1 MRKNKKEINTKSKVY
16 ALNDAK
22 GVTLMTL
29 VVTIIVLLILGSIV
43 TYSGIEAMN
52 NTKRTKFVT
61 ELKIMQS
68 YVNKWYEEWKND
80 NPSNPPGVNLGHT
93 DEDSFRR
100 SIRIHFW
107 NDEKE
112 ITSVE
117 GKSDYRTRL
126 VDLNISNFSD
136 YYFISREKIKSFGI
150 EEVSQDLLV
159 SVIDRKVI
167 SYEGLKDNGK
177 MYYTIDSLE
186 GVKGFDTIYNVD
198 YTDKNSSNDVG
209 FSVDY
214 SYLGDGKTKVTISN
228 ITYGGDN
235 QKWKVKYRVDNGNWQ
250 TSGNLS
256 FIIDEYGQYQIGLY
270 NPSISEN
277 IIGNLATITINM
289 KVPQVGDTVNY
300 APSGTYSWD
309 KAFAESTKTSVS
321 SGTVTLSS
329 ASGETYNITQWKV
342 LNYDIPTDTAE
353 LVPTAPVG
361 SLKLQG
367 AQGYNNSVKMLNDAC
382 SSLYS
387 NSAKGITA
395 RSIKEEDFVKAGKQ
409 SQEGDSEKV
418 NDWTRMRDIYSNGT
432 ATYNNRLSSAY
443 SRGNS
448 WYPNIHANEFGN
460 GLNNNVIL
468 GLSEQTG
475 SLIEKIINN
484 VENAQFQPTSGG
496 IQPLQT
502 YYNSSNYNTT
512 SSKLNSSKANVLLPN
527 KNSTNYWLASRSV
540 KLTNNNYCDFIVRI
554 IGSGSLGASNLYNSG
569 GYSNNHSYAVFPVVS
584 AKIDVF
590 QPNATA
596 NTWDINI

>member
-1 MRKNKKEINTKSKVY
+1 MRKNKKEINTKSRVY

-186 GVKGFDTIYNVD
+186 GVKGFDTIYNVE
-198 YTDKNSSNDVG
+198 YQNQNTGNAN
-209 FSVDY
+209 FTVDY
-214 SYLGDGKTKVTISN
+214 NYIGQGKTRVTVSN
-228 ITYGGDN
+228 INYDGDN
-235 QKWKVKYRVDNGNWQ
+235 QKWKVKYRVGNGNWN
-250 TSGNLS
+250 SSDNLS
-256 FIIDEYGQYQIGLY
+256 FIVSEYGQYHIGLF
-270 NPSISEN
+270 NSFVSDN
-277 IIGNLATITINM
+277 IVGEKTITINM
-289 KVPQVGDTVNY
+289 KVPQVGDTINY
-300 APSGTYSWD
+300 APSGTYTWD
-309 KAFAESTKTSVS
+309 KQYAS
-321 SGTVTLSS
+321 SDQTGTETLSS
-329 ASGETYNITQWKV
+329 ASGQTYNVTQWKV
-342 LNYDIPTDTAE
+342 LDYDIASDTAE
-353 LVPTAPVG
+353 LVPVAPVG
-361 SLKLQG
+361 SLRLQG
-367 AQGYNNSVKMLNDAC
+367 AQGYNNAVKLLNDAC

-387 NSAKGITA
+387 NSDKGITA

-409 SQEGDSEKV
+409 SQEGDNETT
-418 NDWTRMRDIYSNGT
+418 NDWTRMRDTYNNGT
-432 ATYNNRLSSAY
+432 ATYGNTLTDAY
-443 SRGNS
+443 SYANS
-448 WYPNIHANEFGN
+448 QYPNIHALEEQN
-460 GLNNNVIL
+460 GLNNGATM

-475 SLIEKIINN
+475 NLVERTIRVNDVEIENTKFRANN
-484 VENAQFQPTSGG
+484 G
-496 IQPLQT
+496 IKPVQT
-502 YYNSSNYNTT
+502 NYISSNYSNTI
-512 SSKLNSSKANVLLPN
+512 SKLDSTKASVLLPN
-527 KNSTNYWLASRSV
+527 SDSTSYWVASRCVNLASFYCGFHVRSV
-540 KLTNNNYCDFIVRI
+540 ESGYLRTRYPFASGGGTNNY
-554 IGSGSLGASNLYNSG
+554 
-569 GYSNNHSYAVFPVVS
+569 SYALFPVVS
-584 AKIDVF
+584 AKLDTM
-590 QPNATA
+590 QQNGA

>member
-1 MRKNKKEINTKSKVY
+1 MRKNKKEINTKSRVY

-186 GVKGFDTIYNVD
+186 GVKGFDTIYNVE
-198 YTDKNSSNDVG
+198 YQNQNTGNAN
-209 FSVDY
+209 FTVDY
-214 SYLGDGKTKVTISN
+214 NYIGQGKTRVIVSN
-228 ITYGGDN
+228 INYDGDN
-235 QKWKVKYRVDNGNWQ
+235 QKWKVKYRVGNGNWNI
-250 TSGNLS
+250 SDNLS
-256 FIIDEYGQYQIGLY
+256 FIVSEYGQYHIGLF
-270 NPSISEN
+270 NSFVSDN
-277 IIGNLATITINM
+277 IVGEKTITINM
-289 KVPQVGDTVNY
+289 KVPQVGDTINY
-300 APSGTYSWD
+300 APSGTYTWD
-309 KAFAESTKTSVS
+309 KQYAS
-321 SGTVTLSS
+321 SDQTGTETLSS
-329 ASGETYNITQWKV
+329 ASGQTYNVTQWKV
-342 LNYDIPTDTAE
+342 LDYDIASDTAE
-353 LVPTAPVG
+353 LVPVAPVG
-361 SLKLQG
+361 SLRLQG
-367 AQGYNNSVKMLNDAC
+367 AQGYNNAVKLLNDAC

-387 NSAKGITA
+387 NSDKGITA

-409 SQEGDSEKV
+409 SQEGDNETT
-418 NDWTRMRDIYSNGT
+418 NDWTRFRQSYSASKAMYWGQT
-432 ATYNNRLSSAY
+432 SPYTSFK
-443 SRGNS
+443 
-448 WYPNIHANEFGN
+448 WYPSIYAQEYGSVIN
-460 GLNNNVIL
+460 GEENNDQTLL
-468 GLSEQTG
+468 GRSQQNK
-475 SLIEKIINN
+475 LIQKNDYGATN
-484 VENAQFQPTSGG
+484 GYNKATMS
-496 IQPLQT
+496 IQPHQT
-502 YYNSSNYNTT
+502 FYNTTDYTTTSRLLDARKASLLIPNGISTSYYWVATRCIYLYSDACYYFINYIFSGRMDARDLFVSSNSSN
-512 SSKLNSSKANVLLPN
+512 
-527 KNSTNYWLASRSV
+527 ST
-540 KLTNNNYCDFIVRI
+540 
-554 IGSGSLGASNLYNSG
+554 
-569 GYSNNHSYAVFPVVS
+569 SYALFPVVS
-584 AKIDVF
+584 ARLDTMQQNGTNIW
-590 QPNATA
+590 N
-596 NTWDINI
+596 INI

>member
-1 MRKNKKEINTKSKVY
+1 MRKNKKEINTKSRVY

-186 GVKGFDTIYNVD
+186 GVKGFDTIYNVE
-198 YTDKNSSNDVG
+198 YQNQNTGNAN
-209 FSVDY
+209 FTVDY
-214 SYLGDGKTKVTISN
+214 NYIGQGKTRVTVSN
-228 ITYGGDN
+228 INYDGDN
-235 QKWKVKYRVDNGNWQ
+235 QKWKVKYRVGNGNWNI
-250 TSGNLS
+250 SDNLS
-256 FIIDEYGQYQIGLY
+256 FIVSEYGQYHIGLF
-270 NPSISEN
+270 NSFVSDN
-277 IIGNLATITINM
+277 IVGEKTITINM
-289 KVPQVGDTVNY
+289 KVPQVGDTINY
-300 APSGTYSWD
+300 
-309 KAFAESTKTSVS
+309 
-321 SGTVTLSS
+321 
-329 ASGETYNITQWKV
+329 
-342 LNYDIPTDTAE
+342 
-353 LVPTAPVG
+353 
-361 SLKLQG
+361 
-367 AQGYNNSVKMLNDAC
+367 
-382 SSLYS
+382 
-387 NSAKGITA
+387 
-395 RSIKEEDFVKAGKQ
+395 
-409 SQEGDSEKV
+409 
-418 NDWTRMRDIYSNGT
+418 
-432 ATYNNRLSSAY
+432 
-443 SRGNS
+443 
-448 WYPNIHANEFGN
+448 
-460 GLNNNVIL
+460 
-468 GLSEQTG
+468 
-475 SLIEKIINN
+475 
-484 VENAQFQPTSGG
+484 
-496 IQPLQT
+496 
-502 YYNSSNYNTT
+502 
-512 SSKLNSSKANVLLPN
+512 
-527 KNSTNYWLASRSV
+527 
-540 KLTNNNYCDFIVRI
+540 
-554 IGSGSLGASNLYNSG
+554 
-569 GYSNNHSYAVFPVVS
+569 
-584 AKIDVF
+584 
-590 QPNATA
+590 
-596 NTWDINI
+596 

>member
-1 MRKNKKEINTKSKVY
+1 MRKNKKEINTKSRVY

-186 GVKGFDTIYNVD
+186 GVKGFDTIYNVE
-198 YTDKNSSNDVG
+198 YQNQNTGNAN
-209 FSVDY
+209 FIVDY
-214 SYLGDGKTKVTISN
+214 NYIGQGKTRVTVSN
-228 ITYGGDN
+228 INYDGDN
-235 QKWKVKYRVDNGNWQ
+235 QKWKVKYRVGNGNWNI
-250 TSGNLS
+250 SDNLS
-256 FIIDEYGQYQIGLY
+256 FIVSEYGQYHIGLF
-270 NPSISEN
+270 NSFVSDN
-277 IIGNLATITINM
+277 IVGEKTITINM
-289 KVPQVGDTVNY
+289 KVPQVGDTINY
-300 APSGTYSWD
+300 APSGTYTWD
-309 KAFAESTKTSVS
+309 KQYAS
-321 SGTVTLSS
+321 SDQTGTETLSS
-329 ASGETYNITQWKV
+329 ASGQTYNVTQWKV
-342 LNYDIPTDTAE
+342 LNYDIASDTAE
-353 LVPTAPVG
+353 LVPVAPVG
-361 SLKLQG
+361 SLRLQG
-367 AQGYNNSVKMLNDAC
+367 AQGYNNAVKLLNDAC

-387 NSAKGITA
+387 NSDKGITA
-395 RSIKEEDFVKAGKQ
+395 RSIKEEDFVIAGKQ
-409 SQEGDSEKV
+409 SQEGDNETV
-418 NDWTRMRDIYSNGT
+418 NDWTRMREVYNNGI
-432 ATYNNRLSSAY
+432 ATYGNTLANSYPKA
-443 SRGNS
+443 NS
-448 WYPNIHANEFGN
+448 WYPNIHAYEFGN
-460 GLNNNVIL
+460 GLDNSVTL

-475 SLIEKIINN
+475 SLIERTVNS
-484 VENAQFQPTSGG
+484 VENTKFKPEGTAG
-496 IQPLQT
+496 IKPKQT
-502 YYNSSNYNTT
+502 YYT
-512 SSKLNSSKANVLLPN
+512 SSSYDNTKNKLDSAKYEVLLPN
-527 KNSTNYWLASRSV
+527 TSSTSYWVASRCV
-540 KLTNNNYCDFIVRI
+540 YLY
-554 IGSGSLGASNLYNSG
+554 SGVCSFRVHYVNSG
-569 GYSNNHSYAVFPVVS
+569 CLAAYGVFNAYGNLNENSRALFPVVS
-584 AKIDVF
+584 ARLDTMQHNGTNIW
-590 QPNATA
+590 N
-596 NTWDINI
+596 INI